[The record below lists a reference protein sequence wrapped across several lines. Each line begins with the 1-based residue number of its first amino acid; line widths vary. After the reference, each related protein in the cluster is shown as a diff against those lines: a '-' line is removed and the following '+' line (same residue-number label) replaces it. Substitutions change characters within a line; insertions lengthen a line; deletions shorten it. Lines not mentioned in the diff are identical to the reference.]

1 MKKIIL
7 FLLSA
12 FTIKIANAQLN
23 TVQDFPLVSQEQ
35 GITPIYV
42 DAQDHWLV
50 KKAAE
55 MLQEDIERVTGIKP
69 PILTTLPVTPIVRL
83 VIIGSRDHSALVQ
96 QLLQAK
102 RLSAKQTGKWEAYT
116 RITLRNPTPNIGEAL
131 VIAGSD
137 RRGTAY
143 GVLDLSRQIGV
154 SPWYYWADVPVPH
167 RKELFYPRGIVTS
180 DGPAVKYRGFFIND
194 EAPALSG
201 WTREKFGGFNHLFY
215 DHVFELLIR
224 LKANY
229 LWPAMWGNAFNDDD
243 TLNPVLASQYG
254 IVMGTSHHEPMLRAQ
269 TEWKRYGSG
278 PWDYTKNA
286 AVLDSFWTKGI
297 EHMDHHESIV
307 TVGMRGDG
315 DMPMTEGSNIALL
328 EKIVGNQRAI
338 LGKVTGKAPEAIP
351 QSWALYKEVQ
361 DYYDKGMRV
370 PDDITLLLCDDNWGN
385 VRKLP
390 TLGEKPRN
398 GGYGLY
404 YHFDYVG
411 GPRNYKWINTNPLP
425 RAWEQLRLTKEYGD
439 DRIWIVN
446 VGDIKPMELPITFFL
461 DYAWDLDAIPAD
473 KVAAYTRQW
482 AADQFGPANAADIAG
497 FLSRYAKYNGRR
509 KPELLSPDTYS
520 LFNYREAET
529 VVTDYKLMAEK
540 AAALGQQ
547 LPKESQDAYFELVLY
562 PIVASANLNELYYSV
577 ARNRLYAAQGRVLTN
592 ELATQAKALFL
603 KDSILSST
611 YNRNIAAGKWSH
623 MMDQTHIGYTDWRD
637 PRYNIMPAVQT
648 IDLAT
653 ITGAPWGVAVED
665 SPDWWPNAT
674 TEARL
679 PVFNPYDHHDHYL
692 DIFNRSTHPF
702 TYTLSAAAP
711 WVKIG
716 RSNHTVTD
724 EQRIWVGI
732 DWPQVPSGVKQTSLT
747 VTGPAG
753 VRITITIPL
762 ENTGLR
768 PPGDFKGFVATGN
781 MVSIDAD
788 HYNNAVDNKTIRW
801 QTLPDLG
808 RTGSAVQAT
817 PVTAQSI
824 VPNGNSPHLEY
835 LVWLT
840 DTGTVKV
847 NTYLSPILD
856 FNRKPI
862 HYAIAFDDEKP
873 QIIDCT
879 TGNEARGSWDKMV
892 ADNIRIE
899 SSTHTL
905 ARRGEHTLKFYFVD
919 PGPILQKLV
928 IDAGGEKRSYL
939 GPPESPKLN

>member
-1 MKKIIL
+1 MKRTFL
-7 FLLSA
+7 FLLLVISIRSA
-12 FTIKIANAQLN
+12 AA
-23 TVQDFPLVSQEQ
+23 QDFPLVSKEQ
-35 GITPIYV
+35 GGTPIYV

-55 MLQEDIERVTGIKP
+55 LLQEDVERVTGVKP
-69 PILTTLPVTPIVRL
+69 PILTALPTAPIARL
-83 VIIGSRDHSALVQ
+83 VIIGSRDQSSLIQ
-96 QLLQAK
+96 QLLKQK
-102 RLSAKQTGKWEAYT
+102 LLSSKQTGKWEAYT

-131 VIAGSD
+131 VITGSD

-167 RKELFYPRGIVTS
+167 QNELYCSRGITVS
-180 DGPAVKYRGFFIND
+180 DGPSVKYRGFFIND

-201 WTREKFGGFNHLFY
+201 WAREKFGGLNHLFY
-215 DHVFELLIR
+215 EHVFELLLR

-269 TEWKRYGSG
+269 QEWKRYGSG

-328 EKIVGNQRAI
+328 EKIVADQRNI
-338 LGKVTGKAPEAIP
+338 LQRVTGKLPEATP

-385 VRKLP
+385 IRKLP
-390 TLGEKPRN
+390 TLGEKPRT

-425 RAWEQLRLTKEYGD
+425 RIREQLNLAKAYGD

-446 VGDIKPMELPITFFL
+446 VGDIKPLELPITFFL
-461 DYAWDLDAIPAD
+461 DYAWDPEAIPAD
-473 KVAAYTRQW
+473 KVAGYTRQW
-482 AADQFGPANAADIAG
+482 AAAQFGPAHAAEIAEI
-497 FLSRYAKYNGRR
+497 LSQYAKFNSRR

-529 VVTDYKLMAEK
+529 VVTDYKLLAEK

-547 LPKESQDAYFELVLY
+547 LPKEYQDTYFELVLY
-562 PIVASANLNELYYSV
+562 PVQASANLNELYYSV

-592 ELATQAKALFL
+592 ELARQAMALFL
-603 KDSILSST
+603 RDSILSST
-611 YNRNIAAGKWSH
+611 YNHNIAAGKWSH
-623 MMDQTHIGYTDWRD
+623 MMDQTHIGYTNWQE
-637 PRYNIMPAVQT
+637 PRYNNMPATAT
-648 IDLAT
+648 IDLAAA
-653 ITGAPWGVAVED
+653 TGSSWGVAVED
-665 SPDWWPNAT
+665 SPEWWPAASA
-674 TEARL
+674 EARL
-679 PVFNPYDHHDHYL
+679 PVFNPYDRQERYL
-692 DIFNRSTHPF
+692 DIFNRGTHPF
-702 TYTLSAAAP
+702 SYTIAAADP

-716 RSNHTVTD
+716 RANHTVTD
-724 EQRIWVGI
+724 EQRIWIGI
-732 DWPQVPSGVKQTSLT
+732 DWPQVPAGVKQSKLT
-747 VTGPAG
+747 ITGPAG
-753 VRITITIPL
+753 SAVVISIPL
-762 ENTGLR
+762 DNTSIR
-768 PPGDFKGFVATGN
+768 PPGDFKGFVETGGC
-781 MVSIDAD
+781 VSVEASK
-788 HYNNAVDNKTIRW
+788 YSMAVDNKNIRW
-801 QTLPDLG
+801 QNLPDLG
-808 RTGSAVQAT
+808 RTGSAVQAS
-817 PVTAQSI
+817 PVTAPQVTPGS
-824 VPNGNSPHLEY
+824 NSPRLEY
-835 LVWLT
+835 TLWLT
-840 DTGTVKV
+840 DTGRVRV
-847 NTYLSPILD
+847 NAYLSPILE

-873 QIIDCT
+873 QIIDCS
-879 TGNEARGSWDKMV
+879 TGNEAHGAWDKMV
-892 ADNIRIE
+892 ADNIRIVT
-899 SSTHTL
+899 STHRLT
-905 ARRGEHTLKFYFVD
+905 RRGVHTLKFYFVD
-919 PGPILQKLV
+919 PGPVLQKLV
-928 IDAGGEKRSYL
+928 VDAGGERPSYL